1 MKRLIIQRH
10 GKAENKTALDSDR
23 DLELEGEEQIKKAGD
38 SMRSKKNIPDLILF
52 SPAIRALKTKDIIM
66 ESLEISSKSIIVKL
80 EPVIYD
86 NDYRQILKLIS
97 ETDDGINTLM
107 IIGHIPSLEEVLYF
121 LIKENKPIGTGKQA
135 VVDIEIESWR
145 AIENSSGK
153 ARLID
158 FY

>member
-23 DLELEGEEQIKKAGD
+23 DLELEGEEQIKKVGD

-66 ESLEISSKSIIVKL
+66 DSLKEFSENITIKQA
-80 EPVIYD
+80 PVIYD

-135 VVDIEIESWR
+135 VVDIEVDSWT
-145 AIENSSGK
+145 ALENLSNK